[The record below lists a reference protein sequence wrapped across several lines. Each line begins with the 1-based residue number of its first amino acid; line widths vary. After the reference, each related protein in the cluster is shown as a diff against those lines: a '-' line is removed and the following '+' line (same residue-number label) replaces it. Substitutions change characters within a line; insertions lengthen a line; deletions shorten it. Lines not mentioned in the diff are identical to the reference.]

1 MTDHRS
7 TRGFSLIELSVVL
20 AILGLLLVGLV
31 GFQVILDRQSVAEE
45 QTRQLTRAE
54 QALLGFLYE
63 NHRLPCPA
71 SDDRGIEDC
80 SVDGKGFF
88 PWRTLEVPERELG
101 EIRYGAYRGEDA
113 TDDLMRRI
121 DRHEPLGVSPG
132 GDLES
137 RDLNHANL
145 VDFCAALD
153 VLGEETRAAPDG
165 DALRVNVDGGDRN
178 VAYALAAPG
187 HEDKDGDGD
196 PFDGVNATGDP
207 RFEPP
212 GERGSSE
219 NDDRV
224 VAAGFEALHGHLSCQ
239 RGLSAIG
246 HSHFNAAAS
255 ARVMSITLDEYATLL
270 ALQRRSAEAK
280 VVTASAGVATAAG
293 GLANA
298 VAETT
303 LGVAQAIGSYGALSP
318 VIAAGV
324 FAVVTNTAATV
335 TSAVQLGFAID
346 GVERAK
352 EREDRVNRLAPDAEA
367 LAEDAE
373 ENAEEADERGF

>member
-1 MTDHRS
+1 MIMRRM
-7 TRGFSLIELSVVL
+7 RGFSLVELSVVL

-54 QALLGFLYE
+54 QAVLGFLYQ
-63 NHRLPCPA
+63 NQRLPCPA
-71 SDDRGIEDC
+71 VDDRGEEDC
-80 SVDGKGFF
+80 TAGGKGFL
-88 PWRTLEVPERELG
+88 PWRTLELPERSLG
-101 EIRYGAYRGEDA
+101 DIHYDAYRGASAAEDL
-113 TDDLMRRI
+113 TRRV
-121 DRHEPLGVSPG
+121 DRHEPLGVSPTG
-132 GDLES
+132 VPEA
-137 RDLNHANL
+137 RDLGEGNL

-153 VLGEETRAAPDG
+153 GLAEETRASANTG
-165 DALRVNVDGGDRN
+165 ALRLNAEGGDRN

-187 HEDKDGDGD
+187 RLDADGDGNR
-196 PFDGVNATGDP
+196 FDGVNATDES
-207 RFEPP
+207 RFERP
-212 GERGSSE
+212 GEGGSAE

-224 VAAGFEALHGHLSCQ
+224 AAAGFEALHGHLSCQ

-246 HSHFNAAAS
+246 HSQFNAAAS
-255 ARVMSITLDEYATLL
+255 ARVMEITIKEYATLL
-270 ALQRRSAEAK
+270 ELQRRKAEAS
-280 VVTASAGVATAAG
+280 VVSASAGVATAAG

-335 TSAVQLGFAID
+335 TAAVQLGFALD
-346 GVERAK
+346 GVDRAK
-352 EREDRVNRLAPDAEA
+352 EREDRANRLVPDAES
-367 LAEDAE
+367 LATDAE
-373 ENAEEADERGF
+373 NNAEEADARGF